1 MNIGIILI
9 KFQKLIFH
17 TISNITKIAND
28 ANKSAAGNVPL
39 CPSVHIAE
47 LSSERLW
54 ALRYIPGA

>member
-17 TISNITKIAND
+17 TVSNITKIAND

-47 LSSERLW
+47 LSSERL
-54 ALRYIPGA
+54 